1 MSWTE
6 TDLPDLTGVTAI
18 VTGANSGIGLVTARE
33 LAGHG
38 ARVILPCRNL
48 AAAESASFEIVG
60 DTRVEELDLSSLA
73 SVRAFAE
80 RWEGPLDLLV
90 NNAGVMTPPKY
101 RQTADGF
108 ELQFGTNHL
117 GHFALTGLLLPAL
130 LAGRGSASS
139 TSGGSG
145 SGAASA
151 AGTTLAPRVVTVS
164 SIAHFGGNEAVLE
177 GNPEAAY
184 SPQKTYSQSKLA
196 NLLFARELQRRAT
209 AAGSPLVSTAAHPGV
224 SVTNLFT
231 SPDGMGSKPLVRR
244 VAPLLMKLV
253 LQSPEAGAR
262 PSLYAATEAAPG
274 SYTGPQRFGESRG
287 PIGPAKLSSYAA
299 DGHLGEQLW
308 ARSEEWTGVTF
319 AF

>member
-38 ARVILPCRNL
+38 ARVILACRNL

-101 RQTADGF
+101 RETADGF

-130 LAGRGSASS
+130 LAG
-139 TSGGSG
+139 GGS
-145 SGAASA
+145 S
-151 AGTTLAPRVVTVS
+151 TLAPRVVTVS